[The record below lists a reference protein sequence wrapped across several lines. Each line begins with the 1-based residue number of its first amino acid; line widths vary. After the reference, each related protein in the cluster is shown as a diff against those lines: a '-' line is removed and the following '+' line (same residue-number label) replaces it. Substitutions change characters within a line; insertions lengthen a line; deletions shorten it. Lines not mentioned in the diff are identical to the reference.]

1 MRIAHGAFMPCAAI
15 SFRQN
20 EAVDSGMLDVAYITL
35 ALVSFA
41 LFALAV
47 RGCERL

>member
-1 MRIAHGAFMPCAAI
+1 MAPLRPVQP
-15 SFRQN
+15 SSSRSK
-20 EAVDSGMLDVAYITL
+20 EAEGFAMFDIAYIVL
-35 ALVSFA
+35 ALASFT

>member
-1 MRIAHGAFMPCAAI
+1 MSILAAVV
-15 SFRQN
+15 
-20 EAVDSGMLDVAYITL
+20 AAMLDIAYIVL
-35 ALVSFA
+35 ALGGFA

>member
-1 MRIAHGAFMPCAAI
+1 MAPLRPAAT
-15 SFRQN
+15 SASRSKDA
-20 EAVDSGMLDVAYITL
+20 EDSSMLDLAYITL

-47 RGCERL
+47 EGCERL